1 MKKAK
6 KNPYI
11 LIAFLL
17 LSSVT
22 ASSQDKPFVSYPEN
36 ISNYLKRIQKGDQKY
51 KYTKD
56 KNFKDWQNET
66 RAALI
71 ELIGLKKMS
80 IELKDHVPSIQIGQQ
95 EEVNGK
101 FSRTLCKIETEPG
114 VNVPFYLL
122 VPSNT
127 NKKLPLVICPHG
139 HDTEGLHSY
148 SGAYL
153 NEDHRKKIT
162 AREGNIAEQAAL
174 RGMIAIAPAT
184 RGLANEVL
192 VPDPKG
198 RHGNRPCRAQFMH
211 CIISGRTP
219 TAERVWDMQRIIDW
233 AWNHPRVD
241 QKKIIMTGNSGG
253 GVLTA
258 YATAID
264 NRISIAVPSCSFTSV
279 TSSEGFI
286 FHCDCCAVPG
296 IRDWG
301 DWTELG
307 ALIAPRNL
315 LIVHGVSDGLHRK
328 KDVESTSTKIKN
340 VYLGLGIGNKMEM
353 EWGNSGHRFYPSIM
367 WPFIEK
373 AIGTRR

>member
-1 MKKAK
+1 MKKVIK
-6 KNPYI
+6 VPII

-17 LSSVT
+17 LGTVT
-22 ASSQDKPFVSYPEN
+22 TPSQDKPFVSYPEN

-51 KYTKD
+51 KYTED
-56 KNFKDWQNET
+56 KNFKDWQNEART
-66 RAALI
+66 ALI

-80 IELKDHVPSIQIGQQ
+80 IELKGHVPSIQIGQK

-114 VNVPFYLL
+114 VHVPFYLL

-127 NKKLPLVICPHG
+127 NNKLPLVICPHG

-184 RGLANEVL
+184 RGLANELL

-233 AWNHPRVD
+233 AWNHPHVD
-241 QKKIIMTGNSGG
+241 QKKIIRAGNSGG

-258 YATAID
+258 YTAAID

-279 TSSEGFI
+279 MSSEGFI

-315 LIVHGVSDGLHRK
+315 LIVHGVRDGLHNK
-328 KDVESTSTKIKN
+328 KDVEKTASEIKDI
-340 VYLGLGIGNKMEM
+340 YRGLGSPNHMKM
-353 EWGNSGHRFYPSIM
+353 EWGNSGHRFYPKIM
-367 WPFIEK
+367 WPFIEM
-373 AIGTRR
+373 ALR

>member
-17 LSSVT
+17 LSSIT
-22 ASSQDKPFVSYPEN
+22 AYSQDKPFVSYPEK
-36 ISNYLKRIQKGDQKY
+36 ISNYLKRIQKGEQKY

-80 IELKDHVPSIQIGQQ
+80 IELKGHVPSIQIGQK

-114 VNVPFYLL
+114 VHVPFYLL
-122 VPSNT
+122 VPLNT

-184 RGLANEVL
+184 RGLANELL

-198 RHGNRPCRAQFMH
+198 RHGNRHCRAQFMH

-258 YATAID
+258 YSAAID

-328 KDVESTSTKIKN
+328 KDVESTATKIKN